1 MTHNVLFDLRGCADS
16 TCADALIL
24 MFVTLFLAAS
34 PQLRLP
40 RLQGAEASGIPADP
54 CKPTSPTQTAQPTHG
69 LSLQAFRLSAYWS
82 TSGVTLLLG
91 TAHVFVF
98 LRIVFCVSV
107 SMSGVQVS
115 VRTVVQVSVRAS
127 INVSLGMAVQASVDI
142 VTRLP
147 YRVG

>member
-1 MTHNVLFDLRGCADS
+1 VTHNVLFDLRGCADS

-98 LRIVFCVSV
+98 FNIVFCVCGWRPGIGPNGCPSFGPGVHQCFSRDGGPSFRRHRNSV
-107 SMSGVQVS
+107 
-115 VRTVVQVSVRAS
+115 T
-127 INVSLGMAVQASVDI
+127 L
-142 VTRLP
+142 
-147 YRVG
+147 